1 MKEEPYLSVFRSIDC
16 AIRAL
21 LDARSELERILEEEE
36 IHPEIPAYP
45 DFAEFEDPL
54 FHEA

>member
-1 MKEEPYLSVFRSIDC
+1 MKEEPYLSVFRSIDR

-21 LDARSELERILEEEE
+21 LDARSELERILEEEG

>member
-1 MKEEPYLSVFRSIDC
+1 MNEEAYLSVFQSMDC

-21 LDARSELERILEEEE
+21 LDARSELERILEEEG
-36 IHPEIPAYP
+36 IYLEIPAYP
-45 DFAEFEDPL
+45 DFEEFEDPL

>member
-1 MKEEPYLSVFRSIDC
+1 MNEEAYLSVFQSMDR

-21 LDARSELERILEEEE
+21 LDARSELERILEEEG
-36 IHPEIPAYP
+36 IYLEIPAYP